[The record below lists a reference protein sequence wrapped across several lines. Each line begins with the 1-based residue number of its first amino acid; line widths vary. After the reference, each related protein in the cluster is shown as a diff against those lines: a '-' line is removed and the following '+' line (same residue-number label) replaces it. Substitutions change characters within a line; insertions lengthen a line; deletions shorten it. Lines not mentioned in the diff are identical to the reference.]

1 MQSAYGLVVA
11 AGLAG
16 ATLGFEGVI
25 SAAGGRTL
33 GGLAAVAAGEWAPE
47 LSRGFWSGGA

>member
-1 MQSAYGLVVA
+1 LVA
-11 AGLAG
+11 ELGWAG
-16 ATLGFEGVI
+16 ATPGLDGVI

-47 LSRGFWSGGA
+47 LSRGFCSGAA